1 MCIYDQPACTF
12 LLLYG
17 RYNPCLTIQVLHCTI
32 NLLTLAPAAKVTVQD
47 YCKLTNTSLKQVV
60 MFPVLWT
67 ALLSTR
73 QQLIAHSRQW
83 LHQAAEL
90 LEGGDIW

>member
-12 LLLYG
+12 MLLYE
-17 RYNPCLTIQVLHCTI
+17 RYSPCLTIQVLHFTI
-32 NLLTLAPAAKVTVQD
+32 HLPTLAPAAELTVHD
-47 YCKLTNTSLKQVV
+47 YCKLTNTSLKQVA

-67 ALLSTR
+67 ALLSTWH
-73 QQLIAHSRQW
+73 QLVAHSRQW